1 MAPVIT
7 SVIAA
12 VGLTIGRNLAVRFP
26 VIVRWQI
33 VFFWRKSARM
43 FKRTFPMTP
52 TGISCRFVVSTTK
65 AKPSPCKSG
74 PYSTWCR
81 PTSKKPVANKSVVE
95 EAPRMRPN
103 SIGKRICFIYRRR
116 PQIGSQRELKISH
129 EIHPNPHP
137 VAICGVLRPGRN
149 LFHLV

>member
-7 SVIAA
+7 SVIAP

-26 VIVRWQI
+26 VIVPRPT
-33 VFFWRKSARM
+33 VFFWRKSVRM
-43 FKRTFPMTP
+43 SKRTFPMTP

-65 AKPSPCKSG
+65 AKLPPCKSG

-81 PTSKKPVANKSVVE
+81 PTSTKPAANKAVVE
-95 EAPRMRPN
+95 GAPLMRSN
-103 SIGKRICFIYRRR
+103 SIGKRICFIYRPQ

-129 EIHPNPHP
+129 EIHPDHHP
-137 VAICGVLRPGRN
+137 VAIRGVLRPGRN